1 MRQWPQHRSTRHEEP
16 HSSNARSRRLDR
28 LGNSGNPRHLGTAS
42 AEGREAA
49 EPEQGRITQA
59 TAAPEGA
66 EMSTIDEIMGA
77 IGRHGD
83 DCIREGADLRKEPS
97 LLDMTGGMP

>member
-1 MRQWPQHRSTRHEEP
+1 
-16 HSSNARSRRLDR
+16 
-28 LGNSGNPRHLGTAS
+28 
-42 AEGREAA
+42 
-49 EPEQGRITQA
+49 
-59 TAAPEGA
+59 
-66 EMSTIDEIMGA
+66 MSTIDEIMGA